1 MRYNKE
7 KRQLKDGGLMRIGFV
22 SDLHIDFNRQ
32 YDFCDILAK
41 LVQDEQLDRLVIMGD
56 SANGRQRNLNFYT
69 RLTQKLPI
77 PFNTL
82 IGNHDL
88 YVSHPRRRRVDSI
101 QRESRQT
108 YFQLDNLSTALTRHP
123 ILTIHWAITGINGWY
138 DYTFAKNF
146 KAQRGPEY
154 ADNFVAKH
162 VWPDQMYINGNQ
174 IDYQRDRNWVT
185 RQIFAWQHQ
194 INQLQLGSRK
204 LLVASHMLPTKR
216 LARQMPIPFY
226 DRFMYQLGSERY
238 RKLFEQNHV
247 SISISGHSHM
257 PTKVDY
263 NGIQY
268 RNISLGYDFQW
279 QNAGD
284 ALSELKRLMFILE
297 D

>member
-1 MRYNKE
+1 
-7 KRQLKDGGLMRIGFV
+7 MRIGFV

-146 KAQRGPEY
+146 KAQRVLSMRIILWPNTSGRIRCILMAIKSTINVIATGSPGKY
-154 ADNFVAKH
+154 SPGSTKLINCSSVPGNF
-162 VWPDQMYINGNQ
+162 
-174 IDYQRDRNWVT
+174 
-185 RQIFAWQHQ
+185 
-194 INQLQLGSRK
+194 
-204 LLVASHMLPTKR
+204 
-216 LARQMPIPFY
+216 
-226 DRFMYQLGSERY
+226 
-238 RKLFEQNHV
+238 
-247 SISISGHSHM
+247 
-257 PTKVDY
+257 
-263 NGIQY
+263 
-268 RNISLGYDFQW
+268 
-279 QNAGD
+279 
-284 ALSELKRLMFILE
+284 
-297 D
+297 